1 MKLLKN
7 LRATA
12 AGALVCGLATV
23 AQAIPV
29 QINGAISFQGGF
41 SLNGSDFLGAS
52 MFSGFN
58 NVTVVNGSTSG
69 DYSGADGTSVTF
81 MPFTFSP
88 PDTSVSPLWSFMVGG
103 TAYTFDASSVAVPFK
118 TATVLSIEG
127 AGVAHIDGFTDTPGT
142 WNITANQLGGA
153 TFSFSSSA
161 FVVDPPSSQVP
172 DGGVTLIMLG
182 GGLLALAAV
191 RRTLKIA

>member
-1 MKLLKN
+1 MKVLKSF
-7 LRATA
+7 RIMAV
-12 AGALVCGLATV
+12 GALVCGLGTV

-58 NVTVVNGSTSG
+58 HVTVLTGSTSG
-69 DYSGADGTSVTF
+69 NYSGTDGTSVTF
-81 MPFTFSP
+81 KPFTFSP

-103 TAYTFDASSVAVPFK
+103 TSYTFDATSVSVPFK
-118 TATVLSIEG
+118 TATLLSIEG
-127 AGVAHIDGFTDTPGT
+127 AGLAHIDGFTDTPGT

-153 TFSFSSSA
+153 TFSFSSST
-161 FVVDPPSSQVP
+161 FVVGKPVP
-172 DGGVTLIMLG
+172 DGGTTLIMLG
-182 GGLLALAAV
+182 GGLLVLALI
-191 RRTLKIA
+191 RRTLKVA